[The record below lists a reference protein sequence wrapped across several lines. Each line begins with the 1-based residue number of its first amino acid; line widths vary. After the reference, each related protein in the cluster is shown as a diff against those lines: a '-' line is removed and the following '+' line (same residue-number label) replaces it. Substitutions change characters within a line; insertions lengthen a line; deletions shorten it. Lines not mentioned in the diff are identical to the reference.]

1 MKHFL
6 LLPAAL
12 ILMTATVQAQETF
25 SKGDQLISGQIGIG
39 SGLAVSATY
48 ENCVKSGLFTTEK
61 GSIGVGGYV
70 GYLHYS
76 DNYSTGGSYYG
87 DTYKTDW
94 NYNNIILGVRGNL
107 HYEFIDRLDSYV
119 GLMLGYEI
127 VNSSS
132 SVKGGGESISGDF
145 DTSGFAFSLHLGTRY
160 YFTDNFAAGIEIGYG
175 VAYAN
180 VGVAYKF

>member
-6 LLPAAL
+6 LSVTTLALMAA
-12 ILMTATVQAQETF
+12 TTQAQETF
-25 SKGDQLISGQIGIG
+25 SKGDNLVSGQIGIG

-48 ENCVKSGLFTTEK
+48 ENCVKSGLFATEK

-76 DNYSTGGSYYG
+76 DNYTTGGYYG
-87 DTYKTDW
+87 DTYKADW
-94 NYNNIILGVRGNL
+94 SYNNIILGVRGNL
-107 HYEFIDRLDSYV
+107 HYEFIDRLDSYA

-132 SVKGGGESISGDF
+132 SIKGGGESISGNADA
-145 DTSGFAFSLHLGTRY
+145 SGFAFTLHLGTRY
-160 YFTDNFAAGIEIGYG
+160 YFTDNFAAGIEVGYG

-180 VGVAYKF
+180 VGIAYKF